1 MRYLRAPRPDLP
13 IPGGRQRDVLHCATH
28 HGPGTARQPL
38 RIGHPGAGLPTELR
52 AVSDKPADHR
62 RTEFEPNGHAVRRSS
77 HLRTDC
83 APEPRPKLRPDAHAD
98 WPAITSAVRPTVR
111 NTDPSPV
118 RIAHAG
124 TVSQSVPCADLVHA
138 DTVTGLLDPISRPKP
153 YANNRRAYLDAD
165 DATTHKCPELLVAEC
180 DAVSDAHDHQAHPI
194 AVASP
199 IVDPIAVADCR
210 AYVSIAVHLAQLL
223 GQPPLPSRTVLRAAP
238 ALRRP
243 LPSLLCRCATGA
255 DLRQLPC

>member
-1 MRYLRAPRPDLP
+1 M
-13 IPGGRQRDVLHCATH
+13 
-28 HGPGTARQPL
+28 RQPL

-52 AVSDKPADHR
+52 AVSDKPTDHR

-83 APEPRPKLRPDAHAD
+83 APEPRPKLRPGSHAD
-98 WPAITSAVRPTVR
+98 WSAITSAIGPTVR
-111 NTDPSPV
+111 DTDPSSV
-118 RIAHAG
+118 RIALSG
-124 TVSQSVPCADLVHA
+124 TVSQSDPCADLVHA
-138 DTVTGLLDPISRPKP
+138 DTITGLLDPISRPKP
-153 YANNRRAYLDAD
+153 HANNRRAYLNAD
-165 DATTHKCPELLVAEC
+165 DATAHKCPELLVAEC
-180 DAVSDAHDHQAHPI
+180 YAVSDAHDHQAHPI

-199 IVDPIAVADCR
+199 IVGPTDGR
-210 AYVSIAVHLAQLL
+210 AYVSIAVRLAQLL

-243 LPSLLCRCATGA
+243 LPSLLCSCATGA